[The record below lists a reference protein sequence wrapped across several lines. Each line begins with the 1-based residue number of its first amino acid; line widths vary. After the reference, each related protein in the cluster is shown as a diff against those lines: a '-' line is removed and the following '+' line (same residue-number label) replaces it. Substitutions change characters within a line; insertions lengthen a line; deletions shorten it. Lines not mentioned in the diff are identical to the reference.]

1 MTKAE
6 IAAKAAGLLGLDS
19 LASLEKATKE
29 DLRNLL
35 DAINNLVNRD
45 T

>member
-6 IAAKAAGLLGLDS
+6 IAAKAASLLGLDS

>member
-6 IAAKAAGLLGLDS
+6 IAAKSLLGLDS
-19 LASLEKATKE
+19 LASLETKD